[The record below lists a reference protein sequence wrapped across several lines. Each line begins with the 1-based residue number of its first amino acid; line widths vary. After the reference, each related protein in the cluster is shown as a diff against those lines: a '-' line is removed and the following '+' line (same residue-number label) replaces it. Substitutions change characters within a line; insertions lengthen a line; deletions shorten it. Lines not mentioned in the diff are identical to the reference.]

1 MANHPWTIAPCGGIR
16 LDKDSFEI
24 RFENN
29 DEKKPYIAVIG
40 GGGGGEPAQY
50 LKEAELQADGSLK
63 ITKKDGS
70 TITFADGGYVK
81 NVTATADKI
90 KVTKQDGTVVELDKL
105 PASYIK
111 DVVVSDDGKT
121 LKATKKDGTIVSFSG
136 GEPDAYLK
144 SVAFDATTGKMTF
157 TKKDGTT
164 QEFQTSPTEY
174 VKKIDVDETNNKITI
189 TKQDG
194 TTATFDANPTEYVKK
209 ITYTPATNDLKYTD
223 ETGEHTINVAPAEY
237 IKKAVVNDDGDLVIT
252 KQDGTTTTYVA
263 GLPEHYVSAIAYTP
277 STNTFKYTNE
287 TGDVTITIEP
297 EQYIKKV
304 EKTSEKVTFTN
315 KNNGIVELEFVSPT
329 DLEAYLDARA

>member
-16 LDKDSFEI
+16 LDSDSFEI
-24 RFENN
+24 RYE
-29 DEKKPYIAVIG
+29 DSDKREPYIAVIG

-63 ITKKDGS
+63 ITKKNGS

-90 KVTKQDGTVVELDKL
+90 KVTKQDDTVVELDKL

-111 DVVVSDDGKT
+111 DVSVSADGKT

-136 GEPDAYLK
+136 GEPDDYLK
-144 SVAFDATTGKMTF
+144 AVAFDATTGKMTF

-164 QEFQTSPTEY
+164 QEFQTVPTEY

-194 TTATFDANPTEYVKK
+194 TSVDFDANPTEY
-209 ITYTPATNDLKYTD
+209 
-223 ETGEHTINVAPAEY
+223 
-237 IKKAVVNDDGDLVIT
+237 IKKAEVNADGNLVIT
-252 KQDGTTTTYVA
+252 KQDGTTTTYIA
-263 GLPEHYVSAIAYTP
+263 GLPEHYVSAITYTP
-277 STNTFKYTNE
+277 ATNKFKYTNE
-287 TGDVTITIEP
+287 AGDVEITIEP
-297 EQYIKKV
+297 EKFVKEV
-304 EKTSEKVTFTN
+304 EKTDSKLTFT
-315 KNNGIVELEFVSPT
+315 KKDDTTVEVEFMSAT
-329 DLEAYLDARA
+329 ELEAYLDARA